1 MRCIFTGSLRASQA
15 NTDSACYGPF
25 RVFFSL
31 TSRARANLQKSLGMD
46 DSRLSWLNVL
56 LKACSEEWCD
66 GCSPT
71 GSSFAWSAATT
82 PHSVMKTL
90 PAAEFCRKSSLIPK
104 LWANPRLHRFMGT
117 RNMWRANWTV
127 LWVRQIWMAWWGIEY
142 KIARYVDSILK

>member
-25 RVFFSL
+25 RISFSL

-66 GCSPT
+66 GCSLT

-90 PAAEFCRKSSLIPK
+90 PAAEFCRKSSLISK
-104 LWANPRLHRFMGT
+104 WWANPRLHRLAWQPQRMRVHGHPKHVVCKLNGAMGK
-117 RNMWRANWTV
+117 AN
-127 LWVRQIWMAWWGIEY
+127 LDGLMGERI
-142 KIARYVDSILK
+142 